1 MHILHVGAIPTYTL
15 SEVPY
20 KLKTI
25 TIAVTGA
32 SEQSLYLLLMIYLY
46 IAIADF
52 MWLYM
57 LYFSVYNRE
66 YQGLHLTVFIPKC
79 VVWYIMMCIEK
90 FNCIFVC
97 HIRPSLKRP
106 TTMPVLPL
114 PSPCVPYHQLTQVFH
129 TVSLNTKRTPIRYV
143 KIVNHSHFLLSKMIL
158 CAYQT

>member
-1 MHILHVGAIPTYTL
+1 MLKIFWGRAPRPPPT
-15 SEVPY
+15 
-20 KLKTI
+20 
-25 TIAVTGA
+25 
-32 SEQSLYLLLMIYLY
+32 IYVMGPAFCICPGPLPSSRQPWY
-46 IAIADF
+46 I
-52 MWLYM
+52 

-66 YQGLHLTVFIPKC
+66 YQGLHLTVTVNFIPKC

-97 HIRPSLKRP
+97 HIRPSLKHP

-143 KIVNHSHFLLSKMIL
+143 KMVNHSHFLLSKIIL